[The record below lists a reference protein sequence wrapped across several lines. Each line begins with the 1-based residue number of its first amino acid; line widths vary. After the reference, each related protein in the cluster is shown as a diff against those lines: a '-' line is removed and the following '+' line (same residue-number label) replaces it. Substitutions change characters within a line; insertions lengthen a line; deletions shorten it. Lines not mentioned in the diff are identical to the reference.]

1 MRLASPHGTARAV
14 SAPPMKT
21 ILLAD
26 DEAHL
31 RTLVRTTLDQPGYR
45 ILESEDGATALALA
59 QRERPDVVVLD
70 WMMPN
75 MTGLEVMSA
84 LRRDAA
90 TAGIPV
96 ILLTAKGQRSDVTQA
111 LASGASA
118 YLAKPF
124 SPLELLA
131 KVDELCRE
139 TADVASTSVGDT
151 AVPTA
156 TALPPTGA
164 ASEGQLALYARDL
177 ARMVD
182 AERARARELAEAN
195 ARLQLLDQIKSDFL
209 TFISHELRT
218 PLALMSAFDLYD
230 SESDPVERARITD
243 IIRTG
248 YERLN
253 GFVARGLE
261 YFDWLA
267 GECTPV
273 DELTDVGAL
282 AAKLVTATP
291 SLAQPGVECRVDLP
305 RDPCLVRGGA
315 PALATCIQALLD
327 NAAKFATG
335 PAQVVVRVV
344 REDQRVRI
352 EVIDRGRGFPP
363 ALAQELFRPFTVLDT
378 LHHAK
383 GTGLSLALA
392 AAIIQAHGGSAR
404 AESPGIDGGATFT
417 LELPAAV
424 P

>member
-1 MRLASPHGTARAV
+1 
-14 SAPPMKT
+14 MKT

-59 QRERPDVVVLD
+59 RSERPDVVVLD

-75 MTGLEVMSA
+75 MTGIEVLTA

-90 TAGIPV
+90 TARLPI
-96 ILLTAKGQRSDVTQA
+96 ILLTAKGQRADVAQA
-111 LASGASA
+111 LANGATA

-139 TADVASTSVGDT
+139 CAAVATPATDVPSAASGPGAANGVTADA
-151 AVPTA
+151 
-156 TALPPTGA
+156 
-164 ASEGQLALYARDL
+164 QLALYARDL
-177 ARMVD
+177 VRMVD
-182 AERARARELAEAN
+182 AERERSRELAEAN
-195 ARLQLLDQIKSDFL
+195 ARLQLVDQIKSDFL

-218 PLALMSAFDLYD
+218 PLALMGAFDLY
-230 SESDPVERARITD
+230 EAEVEPEERARVAT
-243 IIRTG
+243 IIRAG

-267 GECTPV
+267 GECAPV
-273 DELTDVGAL
+273 DEITDLTALVTSL
-282 AAKLVTATP
+282 AAKTP
-291 SLAQPGVECRVDLP
+291 PEAQCKVAVPAA
-305 RDPCLVRGGA
+305 PCPVRGGT
-315 PALATCIQALLD
+315 PALATCIETLLD
-327 NAAKFATG
+327 NARKFSAAPARITVTLTATDG
-335 PAQVVVRVV
+335 RATIGVT
-344 REDQRVRI
+344 DH
-352 EVIDRGRGFPP
+352 GRGFPP

-383 GTGLSLALA
+383 GTGLSLALS
-392 AAIIQAHGGSAR
+392 AAIVQAHGGTIRAASA
-404 AESPGIDGGATFT
+404 GIDQGATFT
-417 LELPAAV
+417 LELPLAAG
-424 P
+424 

>member
-1 MRLASPHGTARAV
+1 MARLVLFRHA
-14 SAPPMKT
+14 PMKT

-59 QRERPDVVVLD
+59 RRERPDVVVLD

-75 MTGLEVMSA
+75 LTGLEVLSA

-90 TAGIPV
+90 TADIPV

-124 SPLELLA
+124 SPLELLT

-139 TADVASTSVGDT
+139 TADVAAGVAET
-151 AVPTA
+151 AAPA
-156 TALPPTGA
+156 ASGSPPIGA
-164 ASEGQLALYARDL
+164 ASDGQLALYARDL

-195 ARLQLLDQIKSDFL
+195 ARLQLVDQIKSDFL

-230 SESDPVERARITD
+230 SESDPTERARITD

-267 GECTPV
+267 GECAPV

-282 AAKLVTATP
+282 VTKLVAAAP
-291 SLAQPGVECRVDLP
+291 SLAEGRAECRVDVP
-305 RDPCLVRGGA
+305 HDPCLVRGGA
-315 PALATCIQALLD
+315 PALATCVQALLD
-327 NAAKFATG
+327 NAVKFSNG
-335 PAQVVVRVV
+335 PAYVVVSVARA
-344 REDQRVRI
+344 DDRVRI
-352 EVIDRGRGFPP
+352 DVTDRGRGFPP

-404 AESPGIDGGATFT
+404 ASSPGIDGGATFT
-417 LELPAAV
+417 LELPAAT

>member
-1 MRLASPHGTARAV
+1 
-14 SAPPMKT
+14 MKT

-45 ILESEDGATALALA
+45 ILESEDGAAALELA
-59 QRERPDVVVLD
+59 KRERPDVVVLD
-70 WMMPN
+70 WMMPS
-75 MTGLEVMSA
+75 MTGIEVMTE

-90 TAGIPV
+90 TAAIPV
-96 ILLTAKGQRSDVTQA
+96 ILLTAKGQRADVAQA

-131 KVDELCRE
+131 KVEQLCRE
-139 TADVASTSVGDT
+139 CDAVATAARADAAA
-151 AVPTA
+151 AVPAGSVAEAEPQST
-156 TALPPTGA
+156 
-164 ASEGQLALYARDL
+164 GQLALYARDL

-182 AERARARELAEAN
+182 AERERSRELAEAN
-195 ARLQLLDQIKSDFL
+195 ARLQLLDRIKSDFL

-218 PLALMSAFDLYD
+218 PLALMSAFDLYECD
-230 SESDPVERARITD
+230 TDAAERARTTE

-253 GFVARGLE
+253 GFVTRGLE

-267 GECTPV
+267 GECAPV
-273 DELTDVGAL
+273 DEVTDV
-282 AAKLVTATP
+282 AALVTRLVSAMPTF
-291 SLAQPGVECRVDLP
+291 ADGGIECRVTTP
-305 RDPCLVRGGA
+305 VEPCPVRGGA
-315 PALATCIQALLD
+315 PALATCVQALLD
-327 NAAKFATG
+327 NAVKFGNGRG
-335 PAQVVVRVV
+335 PVDVIVGRTDERVTIVVR
-344 REDQRVRI
+344 DA
-352 EVIDRGRGFPP
+352 GRGFPP
-363 ALAQELFRPFTVLDT
+363 ALAQEIFRPFTVLDT

-392 AAIIQAHGGSAR
+392 TAILQAHGGTAW
-404 AESPGIDGGATFT
+404 AASPGLDQGATFT
-417 LELPAAV
+417 LELPAAQ

>member
-1 MRLASPHGTARAV
+1 
-14 SAPPMKT
+14 MKT

-59 QRERPDVVVLD
+59 RSERPDVVVLD

-75 MTGLEVMSA
+75 MTGVEVMTA

-90 TAGIPV
+90 TANLPI
-96 ILLTAKGQRSDVTQA
+96 ILLTAKGQRADVTHA
-111 LASGASA
+111 LASGATA

-139 TADVASTSVGDT
+139 CAAVATSV
-151 AVPTA
+151 TA
-156 TALPPTGA
+156 TSVAGTIQADGGMTSDA
-164 ASEGQLALYARDL
+164 QLALYARDL

-182 AERARARELAEAN
+182 AERERSRELAEAN
-195 ARLQLLDQIKSDFL
+195 ARLQVVDQIKSDFL

-218 PLALMSAFDLYD
+218 PLALMGAFDLY
-230 SESDPVERARITD
+230 ETEVEPAERARVAT
-243 IIRTG
+243 IIRAG

-267 GECTPV
+267 GECAPV
-273 DELTDVGAL
+273 DEITDLTALVTSL
-282 AAKLVTATP
+282 AAKIAGE
-291 SLAQPGVECRVDLP
+291 AECRVTVPDA
-305 RDPCLVRGGA
+305 PCPVRGGT
-315 PALATCIQALLD
+315 PALATCVETLLD
-327 NAAKFATG
+327 NARKFSPSPARIAVTLTAADGRATI
-335 PAQVVVRVV
+335 AVT
-344 REDQRVRI
+344 DS
-352 EVIDRGRGFPP
+352 GRGFPP

-383 GTGLSLALA
+383 GTGLSLALS
-392 AAIIQAHGGSAR
+392 AAIVQAHGGTIHAASN
-404 AESPGIDGGATFT
+404 GLDQGATFT
-417 LELPAAV
+417 IDMPLAGG
-424 P
+424 

>member
-1 MRLASPHGTARAV
+1 
-14 SAPPMKT
+14 MKT

-45 ILESEDGATALALA
+45 ILESEDGAAALDLA
-59 QRERPDVVVLD
+59 KRERPDVVVLD
-70 WMMPN
+70 WMMPS
-75 MTGLEVMSA
+75 MTGIEVVTA

-90 TAGIPV
+90 TAEIPV
-96 ILLTAKGQRSDVTQA
+96 ILLTAKGQRADVAQA

-131 KVDELCRE
+131 KVEQLCRE
-139 TADVASTSVGDT
+139 CDAVATADHTEPANEPASIAGD
-151 AVPTA
+151 AA
-156 TALPPTGA
+156 TPN
-164 ASEGQLALYARDL
+164 SGQLALYARDL

-182 AERARARELAEAN
+182 AERERSRELAEAN
-195 ARLQLLDQIKSDFL
+195 ARLQVLDQIKSDFL

-218 PLALMSAFDLYD
+218 PLALMGAFDLY
-230 SESDPVERARITD
+230 ETETDPAERARVTE
-243 IIRTG
+243 IIRAG

-267 GECTPV
+267 GECAPV

-282 AAKLVTATP
+282 VTTLVGAMP
-291 SLAQPGVECRVDLP
+291 AFDGGRAECRVAVP
-305 RDPCLVRGGA
+305 AAPCPVRGGA
-315 PALATCIQALLD
+315 PALATCIRALLD
-327 NAAKFATG
+327 NAVKFSGATARVTVTVTG
-335 PAQVVVRVV
+335 TDGRVAVTVR
-344 REDQRVRI
+344 DQ
-352 EVIDRGRGFPP
+352 GRGFPP

-392 AAIIQAHGGSAR
+392 AAIIQAHGGSAH
-404 AESPGIDGGATFT
+404 ATSPGLDQGATFT
-417 LELPAAV
+417 LELPLAA

>member
-1 MRLASPHGTARAV
+1 
-14 SAPPMKT
+14 MKT

-59 QRERPDVVVLD
+59 RSERPDVVVLD

-75 MTGLEVMSA
+75 MTGIEVMTA

-90 TAGIPV
+90 TANLPI
-96 ILLTAKGQRSDVTQA
+96 ILLTAKGQRADVTQA
-111 LASGASA
+111 FASGATA

-139 TADVASTSVGDT
+139 CAAVATTAT
-151 AVPTA
+151 AGPTA
-156 TALPPTGA
+156 TPADAPTA
-164 ASEGQLALYARDL
+164 DAQLALYARDL

-182 AERARARELAEAN
+182 AERERSRELAEAN
-195 ARLQLLDQIKSDFL
+195 ARLQLVDQIKSDFL

-218 PLALMSAFDLYD
+218 PLALMGAFDLY
-230 SESDPVERARITD
+230 EMEVEPEERARVAA
-243 IIRTG
+243 IIRAG

-253 GFVARGLE
+253 GFVGRGLE

-267 GECTPV
+267 GECAPV
-273 DELTDVGAL
+273 DEITDLAALVTSL
-282 AAKLVTATP
+282 AAKMPDET
-291 SLAQPGVECRVDLP
+291 QCRVTVP
-305 RDPCLVRGGA
+305 PAPCPVRGGT
-315 PALATCIQALLD
+315 PALATCIETLLD
-327 NAAKFATG
+327 NARKFSPQPARITVTLTAADGRATIG
-335 PAQVVVRVV
+335 VT
-344 REDQRVRI
+344 DH
-352 EVIDRGRGFPP
+352 GRGFPP

-383 GTGLSLALA
+383 GTGLSLALS
-392 AAIIQAHGGSAR
+392 AAIVQAHGGTIHAAST
-404 AESPGIDGGATFT
+404 GLDQGATFT
-417 LELPAAV
+417 IDLPLAAG
-424 P
+424 

>member
-1 MRLASPHGTARAV
+1 
-14 SAPPMKT
+14 MKT

-45 ILESEDGATALALA
+45 ILESEDGAAALALA
-59 QRERPDVVVLD
+59 QHERPDVVVLD

-75 MTGLEVMSA
+75 MTGLEVLAA

-90 TAGIPV
+90 TAAIPV
-96 ILLTAKGQRSDVTQA
+96 ILLTAKGQRSDVAQA
-111 LASGASA
+111 LANGASA

-131 KVDELCRE
+131 KVEELCRA
-139 TADVASTSVGDT
+139 TDALAAATAPAAAAAPAPSASPSPAADV
-151 AVPTA
+151 
-156 TALPPTGA
+156 
-164 ASEGQLALYARDL
+164 QLALYARDL

-195 ARLQLLDQIKSDFL
+195 ARLQVVDQIKSDFL

-230 SESDPVERARITD
+230 SESDPAERTRITD

-253 GFVARGLE
+253 GFVTRGLE

-267 GECTPV
+267 GECAPV
-273 DELTDVGAL
+273 DESTDLGAL
-282 AAKLVTATP
+282 VPTLVAATP
-291 SLAQPGVECRVDLP
+291 GLAVPGAECRVVVP
-305 RDPCLVRGGA
+305 PAACTVRGAA

-327 NAAKFATG
+327 NAVKFAKG
-335 PAQVVVRVV
+335 APRVVVTVARVAEHV
-344 REDQRVRI
+344 RV
-352 EVIDRGRGFPP
+352 EVADRGRGFPP
-363 ALAQELFRPFTVLDT
+363 ALAEEIFRPFTVLDT

-392 AAIIQAHGGSAR
+392 AAIIQAHGGTA
-404 AESPGIDGGATFT
+404 AATSPGLDGGATFT
-417 LELPAAV
+417 LTLPAAV
-424 P
+424 R

>member
-1 MRLASPHGTARAV
+1 
-14 SAPPMKT
+14 MKT

-26 DEAHL
+26 DEEHL

-45 ILESEDGATALALA
+45 ILESEDGAAALALA
-59 QRERPDVVVLD
+59 KRERPDVVVLD

-75 MTGLEVMSA
+75 MTGIEVMSE

-90 TAGIPV
+90 TAAIPV
-96 ILLTAKGQRSDVTQA
+96 ILLTAKGQRADIAQA

-131 KVDELCRE
+131 KVEQLCRE
-139 TADVASTSVGDT
+139 CD
-151 AVPTA
+151 AVA
-156 TALPPTGA
+156 TAAHPEAAVAAPVA
-164 ASEGQLALYARDL
+164 PVPASEAPSSGQLALYARDL

-182 AERARARELAEAN
+182 AERERSRELAEAN

-218 PLALMSAFDLYD
+218 PLALMGAFDLY
-230 SESDPVERARITD
+230 ETEADPAERARVTE
-243 IIRTG
+243 IIRAG

-253 GFVARGLE
+253 GFVTRGLE

-267 GECTPV
+267 GECSPV

-282 AAKLVTATP
+282 VTRLVSAMPAFADGRT
-291 SLAQPGVECRVDLP
+291 ECRVDVP
-305 RDPCLVRGGA
+305 SEPCPVRGGA
-315 PALATCIQALLD
+315 PALATCVQALLD
-327 NAAKFATG
+327 NAAKFGGDRGLVSVTVARADG
-335 PAQVVVRVV
+335 RVTV
-344 REDQRVRI
+344 SVA
-352 EVIDRGRGFPP
+352 DRGRGFPP

-392 AAIIQAHGGSAR
+392 AAIVQAHGGSTR
-404 AESPGIDGGATFT
+404 ATSSGLDQGATFT
-417 LELPAAV
+417 LELPAAA